1 MIFSHYNGLSS
12 YFYCPFECTYALWVR
27 RMPSQTPTTDCSEE
41 RSPPMDPETASTSTG
56 NKKIPASTTS
66 DPTDHLKVTGEAVSN
81 TSTMENSKSDRP
93 RFGAG
98 VQAKEKLK
106 FILGASEDY
115 SSDDEPLVMGQATKP
130 HPESTETPNAVPT
143 MSSEVPSPLIPPT
156 CLR

>member
-1 MIFSHYNGLSS
+1 
-12 YFYCPFECTYALWVR
+12 
-27 RMPSQTPTTDCSEE
+27 MPSQTPTTNCSGEQ
-41 RSPPMDPETASTSTG
+41 SPPMDPESASTSTG

-66 DPTDHLKVTGEAVSN
+66 DPTDHLEVIEEAVSN
-81 TSTMENSKSDRP
+81 TFTMESSKSDRP

-106 FILGASEDY
+106 FILGASEDN

-143 MSSEVPSPLIPPT
+143 MSSEVLSPPIPST